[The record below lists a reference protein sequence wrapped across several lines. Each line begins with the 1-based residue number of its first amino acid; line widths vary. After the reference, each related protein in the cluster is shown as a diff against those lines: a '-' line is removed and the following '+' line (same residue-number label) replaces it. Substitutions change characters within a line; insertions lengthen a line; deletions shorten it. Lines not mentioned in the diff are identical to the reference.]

1 MLLLLENVLYI
12 ALFNINSEANN
23 NSKDH
28 PASIIKK
35 KLLTDN
41 YGQMVNYVSKQYRG
55 ELVSNR

>member
-35 KLLTDN
+35 LLTDN

-55 ELVSNR
+55 ELDSNR